1 MKRTITDHQPIYA
14 FGEQIG
20 YLQLIKTDGFA
31 HREIEYKIHNP
42 KYRKQGIMSNY
53 LPVYLAELKRNKIIH
68 LVAYVKKHNQASK
81 KLLQKNGFVKF
92 NQMGNV
98 EVFLIDLSFEHG
110 AGSLE
115 ALVNKHVKNFL

>member
-1 MKRTITDHQPIYA
+1 MRRTITNHQPIYA

-20 YLQLIKTDGFA
+20 YLQLIKTDNFE
-31 HREIEYKIHNP
+31 HREIEYKIYKP
-42 KYRKQGIMSNY
+42 KHRKQGIMSNY
-53 LPVYLAELKRNKIIH
+53 LPVYLAELKRNEIIH
-68 LVAYVKKHNQASK
+68 LVAHVKKHNHASK
-81 KLLQKNGFVKF
+81 KLLKKNGFVKF

-115 ALVNKHVKNFL
+115 ALVNKYVKNFL